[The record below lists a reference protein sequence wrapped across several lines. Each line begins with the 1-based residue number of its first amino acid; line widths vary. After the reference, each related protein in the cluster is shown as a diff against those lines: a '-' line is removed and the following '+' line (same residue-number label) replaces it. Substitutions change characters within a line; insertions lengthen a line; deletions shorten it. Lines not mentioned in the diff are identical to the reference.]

1 MACKAA
7 VAGRPV
13 RGCACRA
20 AARLRTVE
28 AMHPDDLTPPATVT
42 HTLAAGQCLSLQ
54 LRRGDRLWLAQGRL
68 QARPPAQWLGE
79 RLWQPVAV
87 WAEGHQGPVQDAGEW
102 QWQALSAATLRL
114 QRRAPLGARLWG
126 WLVGGWGRLTARWP
140 GRPARAPSP
149 PGTWPR

>member
-1 MACKAA
+1 MVSGAA
-7 VAGRPV
+7 VAGPGV

-20 AARLRTVE
+20 AAWLRTVE

-42 HTLAAGQCLSLQ
+42 HTLVAGQCLRLH

-79 RLWQPVAV
+79 RLWRPVAV
-87 WAEGHQGPVQDAGEW
+87 WPEGHQGEVQDPGEW
-102 QWQALSAATLRL
+102 QWQALSTATLRL
-114 QRRAPLGARLWG
+114 QRRARLGARLWG
-126 WLVGGWGRLTARWP
+126 WMLGGWVRLTARWP
-140 GRPARAPSP
+140 GRTARAPFP